1 MELSKREQSRIER
14 RLIASLTEACETAK
28 AQIPGFAWLT
38 HDIDYQYF
46 PKNLHVIWI
55 FATQAEQDRAIAEGQ
70 ERLMLELTAI
80 ALRVAGI
87 QLDPL
92 AAHVHVDNEQA
103 CQRKDA
109 GNWQQ
114 RLARQ
119 RATRP

>member
-14 RLIASLTEACETAK
+14 RLAATLTEACETAK

-38 HDIDYQYF
+38 HDVDYQNF
-46 PKNLHVIWI
+46 PNSLRVIWI
-55 FATQAEQDRAIAEGQ
+55 FASQAEQKRAIAEGQ
-70 ERLMLELTAI
+70 ERWMLELTAT
-80 ALRVAGI
+80 ALQSADI
-87 QLDPL
+87 QLEPL
-92 AAHVHVDNEQA
+92 TAHVHVDNEQA

-119 RATRP
+119 RSSRR